1 MSKKSKIW
9 LIVLV
14 LFLLID
20 IISHFS
26 IRADGNM
33 FGIHLN
39 YIASILMAFT
49 AGAEIDNLL
58 WR

>member
-9 LIVLV
+9 LIFLV

-26 IRADGNM
+26 IHADGNM

-49 AGAEIDNLL
+49 VGVEVNDLL